1 MKNSTVHVKNNALYY
16 DNSPNVQASPKISTF
31 LVESLP
37 ADVLRQFLST
47 VAERINATET
57 ADQFNNVVN
66 AAKTTMWAALEAE
79 ENGDMAL
86 EISTIENF

>member
-1 MKNSTVHVKNNALYY
+1 
-16 DNSPNVQASPKISTF
+16 
-31 LVESLP
+31 
-37 ADVLRQFLST
+37 
-47 VAERINATET
+47 
-57 ADQFNNVVN
+57 VN